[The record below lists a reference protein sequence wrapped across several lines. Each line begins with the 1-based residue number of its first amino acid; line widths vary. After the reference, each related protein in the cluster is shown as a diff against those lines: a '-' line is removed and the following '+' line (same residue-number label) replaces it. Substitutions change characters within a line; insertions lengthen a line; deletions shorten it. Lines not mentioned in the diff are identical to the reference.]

1 MPKIDV
7 AQFND
12 LTKRKGSLFGLKLLS
27 HHHRQGVHRQSHLIS
42 EMFLRSTSLSHAI
55 FYHMLEQIFVVLIG
69 GRFVFN

>member
-27 HHHRQGVHRQSHLIS
+27 HHYRKEVHQRSHLIS
-42 EMFLRSTSLSHAI
+42 EMFLRSTSLSNTI
-55 FYHMLEQIFVVLIG
+55 FYHLLEKIFVVLIG
-69 GRFVFN
+69 GRSVFN